1 MIDLITEAHRFQ
13 GLCESLHWKFCF
25 IGGIAVQHWGEPR
38 LTRDVDASVLTGF
51 GAEVEFI
58 SVVLK
63 TYQPRI
69 PDAMTFA
76 QQHRVLLVQTPS
88 GIDFDISL
96 AALPFEEDMI
106 RRSQLVEYLPGVE
119 LRVCSA
125 EDLIVL
131 KAFANRARDWQDVS
145 SVVER
150 QGSETLNWDYISAS
164 LSPLVELKEEPQI
177 LERLNSL
184 R

>member
-13 GLCESLHWKFCF
+13 GLCQSLNWEFCF

-38 LTRDVDASVLTGF
+38 LTRDVDVSVLTGF
-51 GAEVEFI
+51 GAEAEFI
-58 SVVLK
+58 STVLK
-63 TYQPRI
+63 TYEPRI
-69 PDAMTFA
+69 PDATTFA

-96 AALPFEEDMI
+96 AALPFEAEMI
-106 RRSQLVEYLPGVE
+106 RRSTLVEYLPGID
-119 LRVCSA
+119 LRVCSV

-131 KAFANRARDWQDVS
+131 KAFANRQRDWEDVS
-145 SVVER
+145 SIVER
-150 QGSETLNWDYISAS
+150 QGSENLNWDYVLAS
-164 LSPLVELKEEPQI
+164 LSPLVELKDEPQI
-177 LERLNSL
+177 LERLKSL

>member
-1 MIDLITEAHRFQ
+1 MIDLITEAHQFQ
-13 GLCESLHWKFCF
+13 GFCESLNWEFCF

-38 LTRDVDASVLTGF
+38 LTRDVDVSVLTGF
-51 GAEVEFI
+51 GAEAEFI
-58 SVVLK
+58 SAILK

-69 PDAMTFA
+69 PDAATFA
-76 QQHRVLLVQTPS
+76 EQHRVLLVQTPS

-96 AALPFEEDMI
+96 AALPFEEGMI
-106 RRSQLVEYLPGVE
+106 YRSRLIEYLPSIE

-131 KAFANRARDWQDVS
+131 KAFANRQRDWEDVS
-145 SVVER
+145 SIVER
-150 QGSETLNWDYISAS
+150 QGSENLKWDQILTS
-164 LSPLVELKEEPQI
+164 LSPLIELKEEPQI
-177 LERLNSL
+177 LERLNGL